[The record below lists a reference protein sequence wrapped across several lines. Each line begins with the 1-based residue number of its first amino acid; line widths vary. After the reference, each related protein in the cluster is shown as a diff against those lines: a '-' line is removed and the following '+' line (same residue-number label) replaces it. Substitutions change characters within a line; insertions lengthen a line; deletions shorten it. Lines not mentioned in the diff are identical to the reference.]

1 MKRVLVTLLALLL
14 TAGLAFASGEKE
26 GAQGESAEGGA
37 QQEVTLNVFQ
47 FKPYLDEAYK
57 SLADEFDAQHENVT
71 TEIETKGGGT
81 KWQTILKSKFAADEG
96 PDVFPVEG
104 PGQYEVW
111 SDFIADLSGE
121 PWIESAVPFALDSL
135 NIDGQQ
141 MGMPV
146 NLEGYGYIYNKDIF
160 EEAGVEELPR
170 TLSELQSAAQKI
182 QDAGYTPFATGY
194 ATWWVM
200 GLHMMN
206 VPFAH
211 QDNPEQFV
219 EALNNGNASIA
230 ETEEFQDLK
239 SLVDLTVEYGE
250 DNPLTTDHNKQVQMF
265 ANGQVAMIQQGVWKE
280 VPIQEANADINMG
293 LLPMPLNNNESEM
306 NVVPVG
312 VPFYFAVNSQ
322 SSEAEQQ
329 AAKSFLNFLV
339 GSETGQ
345 RYMTE
350 EFGFIPAYKGVS
362 SEGLGG
368 VGKDILKYAG
378 EDRTVPW
385 VFGSFPDGFADD
397 AAKQIQAYVADQRS
411 WSEVLSNLDHAWQR
425 RASE

>member
-1 MKRVLVTLLALLL
+1 
-14 TAGLAFASGEKE
+14 
-26 GAQGESAEGGA
+26 
-37 QQEVTLNVFQ
+37 
-47 FKPYLDEAYK
+47 
-57 SLADEFDAQHENVT
+57 
-71 TEIETKGGGT
+71 
-81 KWQTILKSKFAADEG
+81 
-96 PDVFPVEG
+96 
-104 PGQYEVW
+104 
-111 SDFIADLSGE
+111 
-121 PWIESAVPFALDSL
+121 
-135 NIDGQQ
+135 
-141 MGMPV
+141 
-146 NLEGYGYIYNKDIF
+146 
-160 EEAGVEELPR
+160 
-170 TLSELQSAAQKI
+170 
-182 QDAGYTPFATGY
+182 
-194 ATWWVM
+194 
-200 GLHMMN
+200 
-206 VPFAH
+206 
-211 QDNPEQFV
+211 
-219 EALNNGNASIA
+219 
-230 ETEEFQDLK
+230 
-239 SLVDLTVEYGE
+239 VDLTVEYGE

-411 WSEVLSNLDHAWQR
+411 WSEVLSNLDQAWQR